1 VWWQVSFF
9 MGTSEIGPGFSSLRL
24 QLFKTSDIV
33 ETDEEISE
41 ERSVLPGLSF
51 WIYHD

>member
-1 VWWQVSFF
+1 MSD
-9 MGTSEIGPGFSSLRL
+9 TGPKLSSLRL

-33 ETDEEISE
+33 KTDEEISE
-41 ERSVLPGLSF
+41 ENSVLPELSF